1 MTNPVTRRGKPPFS
15 SDREKVI
22 TVLVSIGQES
32 TAPGADEEM
41 RALVSSAG
49 GEVADSLQQHRS
61 SPDPATFVGSG
72 KVEEIRRAA
81 AAAGAETLVFDHNLT
96 PGQVSRLEEATGCKV
111 IDRTELIMTIFAD
124 HARTAEAKLQI
135 ELAQLRYALPRLS
148 GMWHHLSR
156 LGGGIGTRGPGETQL
171 EVDRRRARKRIS
183 MLEERMK
190 RIEHRRV
197 LRDERRRDVYRV
209 VLTGYTNVGKSTLM
223 NALCGADVRVED
235 RLFATLDTT
244 TRKLGDLPGGA
255 VVLSD
260 TVGFIDR
267 LPEQLVAS
275 FRSTLAVVREADLLL
290 LVGDLSSPW
299 RFEQMESVRS
309 TLDDLGAGDIPRVTV
324 WNKADLAGETPV
336 EGLAVSALEGIGI
349 DSLIRIIR
357 EARDSVL
364 EWFDL
369 RMESPGGA
377 VVNWLFENCSVRSR
391 TLLGGSTRIVA
402 GAYRGRDAVRA
413 RMERESFSWHLEAID
428 GPPSAAMAETSGAS
442 DG

>member
-1 MTNPVTRRGKPPFS
+1 M
-15 SDREKVI
+15 
-22 TVLVSIGQES
+22 
-32 TAPGADEEM
+32 
-41 RALVSSAG
+41 
-49 GEVADSLQQHRS
+49 
-61 SPDPATFVGSG
+61 
-72 KVEEIRRAA
+72 
-81 AAAGAETLVFDHNLT
+81 
-96 PGQVSRLEEATGCKV
+96 SRLEEATGCKV

>member
-1 MTNPVTRRGKPPFS
+1 MANPALRGRVSPFS
-15 SDREKVI
+15 NGRERVI
-22 TVLVSIGQES
+22 TVLVSIGPES
-32 TAPGADEEM
+32 SAPGAADEM
-41 RALVSSAG
+41 KSLVASAG
-49 GEVADSLQQHRS
+49 GEVAASLSQHRT

-72 KVEEIRRAA
+72 KVEELKRAA
-81 AAAGAETLVFDHNLT
+81 ASAGAATLVFDHNLT
-96 PGQVSRLEEATGCKV
+96 PGQVARLEEATGCKV

-171 EVDRRRARKRIS
+171 EVDRRRARRRIAALEDR
-183 MLEERMK
+183 MQHIEER
-190 RIEHRRV
+190 RA
-197 LRDERRRDVYRV
+197 LRDERRRDIYRV

-223 NALCGADVRVED
+223 NALCGAGVRVENK
-235 RLFATLDTT
+235 LFATLDTT
-244 TRKLGDLPGGA
+244 TRKLGDFPGGT

-299 RFEQMESVRS
+299 RLEQMESVRR
-309 TLDDLGAGDIPRVTV
+309 TLEDLGAGGIPRVTV
-324 WNKADLAGETPV
+324 WNKADLAVETPV
-336 EGLAVSALEGIGI
+336 EGLAVSALGGIGI
-349 DSLIRIIR
+349 DSLVHIIR
-357 EARDSVL
+357 GARDSVL

-369 RMESPGGA
+369 WMEKPGGSA
-377 VVNWLFENCSVRSR
+377 LNWLFENCSVRCR
-391 TLLGGSTRIVA
+391 TVLGGSTRIVA
-402 GAYRGRDAVRA
+402 GAYRGRDAVRT
-413 RMERESFSWHLEAID
+413 RMERESFPWRLEAID
-428 GPPSAAMAETSGAS
+428 GPPSGLAAETSGAS